1 MYPFGSQHLKNVT
14 DYMKGLKNWRIRIR
28 IRRTVVNLS
37 SNVYIK
43 NVYKSKRCSFS
54 SVNFEI
60 SFLKIKNKEIN
71 QEFWRFKNRIN
82 IFLDVQPNFYNQM
95 VIHSDICLHLF
106 SFVAIVRFKNFDHIH
121 DFKLSNNKIYVN
133 FS

>member
-71 QEFWRFKNRIN
+71 QEF
-82 IFLDVQPNFYNQM
+82 
-95 VIHSDICLHLF
+95 
-106 SFVAIVRFKNFDHIH
+106 
-121 DFKLSNNKIYVN
+121 
-133 FS
+133 

>member
-43 NVYKSKRCSFS
+43 NVYKSKQCSFS
-54 SVNFEI
+54 V
-60 SFLKIKNKEIN
+60 
-71 QEFWRFKNRIN
+71 IN

-95 VIHSDICLHLF
+95 SLSD
-106 SFVAIVRFKNFDHIH
+106 
-121 DFKLSNNKIYVN
+121 
-133 FS
+133 